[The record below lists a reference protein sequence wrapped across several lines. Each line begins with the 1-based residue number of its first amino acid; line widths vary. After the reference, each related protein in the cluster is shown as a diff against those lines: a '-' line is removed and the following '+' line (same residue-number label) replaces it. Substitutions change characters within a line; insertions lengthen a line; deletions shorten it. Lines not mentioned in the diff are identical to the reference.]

1 MNISSHQIISCVAV
15 AAAALLTTA
24 ARADTY
30 ETTEVFRFPAA
41 SIESLKLDTVN
52 GYIHCTGGSS
62 NEVEITALFQIKA
75 PTEADANA
83 FRDSISID
91 ITQPEKELVV
101 KTRIPSSGGS
111 FWSWIF
117 GKRKEA
123 VVNYQI
129 ALPANLAVDLESVN
143 GQIKVDSVQGD
154 LHLEAVNG
162 AIRVKGAASARR
174 IETVN
179 GSIHIEFDTFAQT
192 EAARIETV
200 NGSVTVSL
208 PSDAAFE
215 LHSSTVN
222 GAIRCDFPL
231 NEGFEQGR
239 RSLKATV
246 NGGNTP
252 LRLETVNGSI
262 TVQSL

>member
-1 MNISSHQIISCVAV
+1 MNISSHQLISCVTIAAV
-15 AAAALLTTA
+15 ALVSSA

-30 ETTEVFRFPAA
+30 ESTEVFRFPAA
-41 SIESLKLDTVN
+41 SIQSLKLDTVN
-52 GYIHCTGGSS
+52 GYIHCSGTTGD
-62 NEVEITALFQIKA
+62 EIEITALFKIKA
-75 PTEADANA
+75 PTEADATA
-83 FRDSISID
+83 FRDTITID
-91 ITQPEKELVV
+91 VTESDAQLNV
-101 KTRIPSSGGS
+101 KTRIPRSSSG
-111 FWSWIF
+111 FWSWLF

-129 ALPANLAVDLESVN
+129 ALPAHIAAQLESVN
-143 GQIKVDSVQGD
+143 GQIKVESVQGD
-154 LHLEAVNG
+154 LHLGAVNG

-174 IETVN
+174 VNTVN
-179 GSIHIEFDTFAQT
+179 GSIHIEFETFAQT
-192 EAARIETV
+192 EAAKIETV

-208 PSDAAFE
+208 PADAAFK

-231 NEGFEQGR
+231 NEGFEQSR

-246 NGGNTP
+246 NSGTTP

-262 TVQSL
+262 TVQSH